1 MAASFWD
8 STQRRFWTFTQSEID
23 EMRRKLEESES
34 PPISQ
39 YPLPDRRL
47 LNIYFSIRK
56 MSPMLKVPLMLIYH

>member
-23 EMRRKLEESES
+23 EMRRKLEDSES
-34 PPISQ
+34 QLISQ

-47 LNIYFSIRK
+47 LNIYFSIR
-56 MSPMLKVPLMLIYH
+56 MSPGDRNLP